1 MGETTAMSSVVTA
14 LQSILT
20 TDAMFTNLAALIP
33 VVGGVLI
40 FAFTYRIIRRIV
52 NGSQKEEQRFNLCSF
67 IVYGGFMKNFFIGGL
82 VSFYF
87 CIVLVLVICY
97 IKEVI
102 RYV

>member
-1 MGETTAMSSVVTA
+1 MNDPTSMSAVVTA

-52 NGSQKEEQRFNLCSF
+52 SKGQKGKAA
-67 IVYGGFMKNFFIGGL
+67 I
-82 VSFYF
+82 
-87 CIVLVLVICY
+87 
-97 IKEVI
+97 
-102 RYV
+102 

>member
-20 TDAMFTNLAALIP
+20 TDAMFTNLASLIP

-52 NGSQKEEQRFNLCSF
+52 SGSQKGKAK
-67 IVYGGFMKNFFIGGL
+67 I
-82 VSFYF
+82 
-87 CIVLVLVICY
+87 
-97 IKEVI
+97 
-102 RYV
+102 

>member
-1 MGETTAMSSVVTA
+1 METTTSMSAVVTA

-52 NGSQKEEQRFNLCSF
+52 KGAQ
-67 IVYGGFMKNFFIGGL
+67 GGKAR
-82 VSFYF
+82 V
-87 CIVLVLVICY
+87 
-97 IKEVI
+97 
-102 RYV
+102 